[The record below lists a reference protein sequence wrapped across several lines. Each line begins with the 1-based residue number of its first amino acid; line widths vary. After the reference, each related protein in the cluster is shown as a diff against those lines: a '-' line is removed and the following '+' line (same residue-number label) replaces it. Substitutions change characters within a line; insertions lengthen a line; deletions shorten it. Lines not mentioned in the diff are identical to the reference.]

1 MSAHFDPFLYG
12 FQPCATARSDWRDMD
27 EIGHLHGIPRSD
39 GRAIAT
45 NGILIV
51 VQRNANDYIIGH
63 MDSWVKFKG
72 PRESKPSSSKPRK
85 AKATAIEIDFL
96 S

>member
-1 MSAHFDPFLYG
+1 MSARFDPFLYG
-12 FQPCATARSDWRDMD
+12 FQPSQSARSEWRDMN
-27 EIGHLHGIPRSD
+27 EVGHLHAVPNSD

-51 VQRNANDYIIGH
+51 VQRNANDHIIGH
-63 MDSWVKFKG
+63 MDSWVKFKE
-72 PRESKPSSSKPRK
+72 PREERPAKERKPRK
-85 AKATAIEIDFL
+85 AKAVEIDFL